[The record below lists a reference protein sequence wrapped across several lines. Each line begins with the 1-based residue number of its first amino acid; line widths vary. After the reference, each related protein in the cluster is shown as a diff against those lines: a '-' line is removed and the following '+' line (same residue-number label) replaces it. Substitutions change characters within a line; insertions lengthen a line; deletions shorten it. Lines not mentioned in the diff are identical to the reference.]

1 MTSSVPPP
9 QGWRGA
15 WERSLALLLPST
27 CCLCGAPGAGPVL
40 DLCADCAADLPLLG
54 STCERCAEPLDAL
67 ASPTP
72 VCQHCRTAP
81 PPYEFALTP
90 FAYAWPV
97 DRLVQRLKF
106 GGERLYA
113 RVLGAC
119 LAAAR
124 RRTGRPLPDLIVPV
138 PLHAARFRERGFN
151 QAAELA
157 RYAGRL
163 LNIRVAHTAVERI
176 LATAPQ
182 TGLERTR
189 RRDNVRNAF
198 RVRRRPGPLRIA
210 VVDDVLTTGATV
222 AEIARTLLATGVL
235 GVEVWAAA
243 RAVLDAPRGEEFNA
257 RASTRAQ
264 SR

>member
-1 MTSSVPPP
+1 M
-9 QGWRGA
+9 
-15 WERSLALLLPST
+15 ALLLPPT

-40 DLCADCAADLPLLG
+40 DLCADCAADLPVLG
-54 STCERCAEPLDAL
+54 SACERCAEPLEAP
-67 ASPTP
+67 ASSTP
-72 VCQHCRTAP
+72 LCPHCCAAP

-106 GGERLYA
+106 GGKRLYA

-124 RRTGRPLPDLIVPV
+124 RRTGRPLPELIVPV

-163 LNIRVAHTAVERI
+163 LNVRVAHTTVERI

-182 TGLERTR
+182 TGLARTR

-198 RVRRRPGPLRIA
+198 RVRRCPGPLRIA

-222 AEIARTLLATGVL
+222 AEVARTLLATGVL

-243 RAVLDAPRGEEFNA
+243 RAVLDAPRGEEINA
-257 RASTRAQ
+257 RASTRVR